1 MNQVYTQVSI
11 DQRGVAS
18 LTLNRPEVHNAF
30 DDLMIAE
37 LIQVLDRL
45 AANPDVRLLLLNA
58 NGKNFSAGADLN
70 WMRSMAEKNY
80 QQNLDDANELA
91 MLMHKLDKFPK
102 PTVAVVQGA
111 AFGGAVGLVA
121 CCDIAIASDNASFC
135 LSEVKIGLI
144 PAVISPYVMRALGE
158 RQSRRYFLTAERFS
172 ADTAKQ
178 LGLLHEVTSA
188 SELTEKA
195 DALIDGLLQN
205 SPAAISAAKT
215 LIHNIYNRK
224 ISDNMVAHTTQAIA
238 EIRVSAE
245 GQEGLGAFL
254 EKRRPNW
261 LQNNAQANAKLKDK

>member
-18 LTLNRPEVHNAF
+18 LVLNRPEVHNAF

-37 LIQVLDRL
+37 LIQVLDKL
-45 AANPDVRLLLLNA
+45 AADTQVKVLLLSS

-70 WMRSMAEKNY
+70 WMRSMAEKDY

-91 MLMHKLDKFPK
+91 MLMHKLDSFPK
-102 PTVAVVQGA
+102 PTIAVVQGA

-158 RQSRRYFLTAERFS
+158 RQCRRYFLTAERFS

-178 LGLLHEVTSA
+178 LGLLHEVHD
-188 SELTEKA
+188 K
-195 DALIDGLLQN
+195 DALSATLDSLIQNLLQN
-205 SPAAISAAKT
+205 SPAAVTSAKQLLAEIYQQAVGEP
-215 LIHNIYNRK
+215 LIK
-224 ISDNMVAHTTQAIA
+224 LTTTAIA
-238 EIRVSAE
+238 RIRVSEE
-245 GQEGLGAFL
+245 GQEGLQAFL
-254 EKRRPNW
+254 TKRQPNW
-261 LQNNAQANAKLKDK
+261 LQDN